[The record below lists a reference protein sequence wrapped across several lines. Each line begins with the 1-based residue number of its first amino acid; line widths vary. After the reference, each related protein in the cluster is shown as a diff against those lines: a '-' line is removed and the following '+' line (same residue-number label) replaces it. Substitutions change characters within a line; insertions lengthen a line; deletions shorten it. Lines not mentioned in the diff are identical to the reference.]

1 MLFGKIPGKNVVTPT
16 REVKLLRHIMPLAV
30 DYTREES
37 FKQIL
42 PGSPMLSS
50 SQSNWEGIG
59 ALHYYGNHPAHETPE
74 HYHNHHILHIH
85 LNGVEGVEVTLDR
98 ARHVE
103 HIRNGNIFITPANVN
118 HSTALL
124 DKNSE
129 FIVLDLDPT
138 FITHSTRESIE
149 LDGVE
154 IVPCFTPSDPLLYQ
168 IGLSLLAELTAD
180 GSGNRFYIE
189 SLFTALSAHLLSKY
203 ASPRPKMPKS
213 SDGLPKY
220 KLQQAQAYINGHL
233 DQDIRLAD
241 LAQVVGMS
249 QYYFCR
255 RFRQSVGISPYQY
268 VIQQRLERAKR
279 LLQQRD
285 LAISEIALECGFAN
299 QDHLTK
305 TFRQLVGMTPKAYR
319 NR

>member
-1 MLFGKIPGKNVVTPT
+1 
-16 REVKLLRHIMPLAV
+16 MPLAV

-42 PGSPMLSS
+42 PGSPTLSS
-50 SQSNWEGIG
+50 PKSAWDGIG
-59 ALHYYGNHPAHETPE
+59 AFHYYGNHPAHETPE
-74 HYHNHHILHIH
+74 HYHSHHLLHIH
-85 LNGVEGVEVTLDR
+85 LNGLEGVEVTLDR
-98 ARHVE
+98 YRHVE
-103 HIRNGNIFITPANVN
+103 HIGDGNIFITPANVN

-124 DKNSE
+124 GQDSE

-138 FITHSTRESIE
+138 FISNSTREFIE
-149 LDGVE
+149 LDSVE
-154 IVPCFTPSDPLLYQ
+154 IVPCFNQSDPLIYQ

-180 GSGNRFYIE
+180 GSGNRFYVE
-189 SLFTALSAHLLSKY
+189 SLFTALSAHLLRKY
-203 ASPRPKMPKS
+203 ASHRQKIPQD
-213 SDGLPKY
+213 SDCLPKY
-220 KLQQAQAYINGHL
+220 KLQQARTYINAHL

-268 VIQQRLERAKR
+268 VIQQRIERAKW
-279 LLQQRD
+279 LLKQRD